1 MQKAFCSEI
10 KDCAEEEF
18 PVFFIHDPK
27 SEVPLKA
34 VAKSFIISVLG
45 REQVREE

>member
-1 MQKAFCSEI
+1 MQKGFCSES
-10 KDCAEEEF
+10 KDCAEEEL

-27 SEVPLKA
+27 SEIPLKA
-34 VAKSFIISVLG
+34 VAKSFIISVLN

>member
-18 PVFFIHDPK
+18 PVLFIHDPK

-34 VAKSFIISVLG
+34 VAKSFIISVLS

>member
-10 KDCAEEEF
+10 KDCAEEDF

-27 SEVPLKA
+27 SEVPLKV
-34 VAKSFIISVLG
+34 VAKSFITSALN